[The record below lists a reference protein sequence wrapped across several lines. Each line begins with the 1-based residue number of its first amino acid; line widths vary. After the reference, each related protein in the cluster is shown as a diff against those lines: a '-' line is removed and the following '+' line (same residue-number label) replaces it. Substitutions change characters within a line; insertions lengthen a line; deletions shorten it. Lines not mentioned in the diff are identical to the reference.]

1 MKIDLT
7 GKTAIVT
14 GSAQGIGFAIAKG
27 LAEAGA
33 SVVLNDRSQDR
44 ADQAADRLRSL
55 VPAASVR
62 GVGADMATAAGVAT
76 FGRAVERADILVN
89 SIGVFDPK
97 PFLEIPDEEWLR
109 TFEINVMSGI
119 RMARRYLPGM
129 LEADWGRIVFVS
141 SESALQIPPEM
152 VPYGMTKLAQLAVSR
167 GIAEKCAGTGVTSNC
182 VLPGPTA
189 SEGVMD
195 FVYKLNPDPTRT
207 REELLDEFVRTERP
221 TSIIRRAARPEE
233 VANMVVYLC
242 SPQASATTGAAVSV
256 DGGTRRS
263 IA

>member
-14 GSAQGIGFAIAKG
+14 GSTQGIGFAVAKG

-33 SVVLNDRSQDR
+33 AVVVHGRSQER
-44 ADQAADRLRSL
+44 ADDAASRLADL
-55 VPAASVR
+55 VPGASAR
-62 GVGADMATAAGVAT
+62 GVGADLASSAGVEIFDNAIP
-76 FGRAVERADILVN
+76 RADILVN
-89 SIGVFDPK
+89 SLGVFDPK

-119 RMARRYLPGM
+119 RMVRRYLPGM

-152 VPYGMTKLAQLAVSR
+152 VPYGMTKVAQLAVSR
-167 GIAEKCAGTGVTSNC
+167 GIAERCAGTGVTSNC

-207 REELLDEFVRTERP
+207 REDLLDEFVRTERS
-221 TSIIRRAARPEE
+221 TNLLRRATTPEE

-242 SPQASATTGAAVSV
+242 SPQASATTGAALSV

-263 IA
+263 IV

>member
-1 MKIDLT
+1 MKIDLG

-33 SVVLNDRSQDR
+33 AVTVNARS
-44 ADQAADRLRSL
+44 
-55 VPAASVR
+55 AASVEAAVAR
-62 GVGADMATAAGVAT
+62 LRDEVPGAAVGGVAADLADPAAIAA
-76 FGRAVERADILVN
+76 FEAAVPRADILVN
-89 SIGVFDPK
+89 NLGIFDPK
-97 PFLEIPDEEWLR
+97 PFFEIDDDEWLR
-109 TFEINVMSGI
+109 FFQVNVMSGI

-129 LEADWGRIVFVS
+129 LEKDWGRVIFMS
-141 SESALQIPPEM
+141 SESAFQIPPEM
-152 VPYGMTKLAQLAVSR
+152 MHYGMTKIAQVAVARGLA
-167 GIAEKCAGTGVTSNC
+167 EMCAGTGITVNS

-189 SEGVMD
+189 SEGVAD
-195 FVYKLNPDPTRT
+195 FVYKLNPDPKRT
-207 REELLDEFVRTERP
+207 KVELLDEFVREQRP
-221 TSIIRRAARPEE
+221 TSILRRAGTPEE

-242 SPQASATTGAAVSV
+242 SPQASATTGAAVAV

>member
-1 MKIDLT
+1 MKIDLA
-7 GKTAIVT
+7 GKTAVVT
-14 GSAQGIGFAIAKG
+14 GSTQGIGFAIGTG

-33 SVVLNDRSQDR
+33 AVVLHGRSRER
-44 ADQAADRLRSL
+44 ADEAAARLRELVPGASVQGVAADL
-55 VPAASVR
+55 
-62 GVGADMATAAGVAT
+62 ATAAGAEAL
-76 FGRAVERADILVN
+76 GRAVPRADILVN
-89 SIGVFDPK
+89 SLGVFDPK
-97 PFLEIPDEEWLR
+97 PFLDIPDEEWVR

-119 RMARRYLPGM
+119 RMARLYLPGM
-129 LEADWGRIVFVS
+129 LEADWGRIVWVS

-152 VPYGMTKLAQLAVSR
+152 VPYGMTKVAQLAVSR

-207 REELLDEFVRTERP
+207 REELLDEFVRTERS
-221 TSIIRRAARPEE
+221 TNLLRRATTPEE

-242 SPQASATTGAAVSV
+242 SPQASATTGAALAV

-263 IA
+263 IV

>member
-7 GKTAIVT
+7 GKIAVVT
-14 GSAQGIGFAIAKG
+14 GSTQGIGFAIAKG

-33 SVVLNDRSQDR
+33 AVVVHGRSPER
-44 ADQAADRLRSL
+44 TNQAATRLAGL
-55 VPAASVR
+55 VPAASVW
-62 GVGADMATAAGVAT
+62 GVAADLTSAAGVDVVGA
-76 FGRAVERADILVN
+76 AVPRADILVN
-89 SIGVFDPK
+89 CLGVFDPK

-119 RMARRYLPGM
+119 RMVRRYLPGM

-167 GIAEKCAGTGVTSNC
+167 GIAEKCAGTGITSNC

-195 FVYKLNPDPTRT
+195 FVYKLNPDPTRS
-207 REELLDEFVRTERP
+207 REDLLDEFVRTER
-221 TSIIRRAARPEE
+221 SSSLLRRAATPEE

-263 IA
+263 VV